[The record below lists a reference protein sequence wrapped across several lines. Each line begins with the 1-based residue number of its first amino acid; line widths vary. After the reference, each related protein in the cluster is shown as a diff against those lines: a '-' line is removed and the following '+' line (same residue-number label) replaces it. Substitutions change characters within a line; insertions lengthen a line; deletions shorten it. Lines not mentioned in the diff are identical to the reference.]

1 MMRTLRFF
9 CCMYIFFLVIS
20 LSAIHV
26 RLSAHILIHYLYVVQ
41 LKHYG
46 EHFFEKKNCFLWI
59 LALTNIIIQETSFL
73 FWYLETMSPHFSKYH
88 KNGYEKFSK
97 YLTAFIQYINM
108 PLHSISILKATHT
121 YRNKTYKV
129 YLLFC
134 WWVIDVTVL
143 YIVKKNL

>member
-1 MMRTLRFF
+1 MHVYFFSCHFIKRNPCETQCTHFDSLLVRGSIETLRRAFF
-9 CCMYIFFLVIS
+9 W
-20 LSAIHV
+20 
-26 RLSAHILIHYLYVVQ
+26 
-41 LKHYG
+41 
-46 EHFFEKKNCFLWI
+46 KKNCFLWI

-129 YLLFC
+129 YLQFC